1 MPRALK
7 VLRLLATAGAVAIE
21 ASYGSV
27 RAQQQQPYAGMESRA
42 IKTLSDQQI
51 ADLKEGNG
59 MGLALAGEL
68 NGYPGP
74 RHAIDLAEQLHLSP
88 DQVAKLSD
96 LYAAMKSET
105 MPIGATLIAQE
116 NSLNEDFAT
125 RTVTLASLE
134 TATQQIGATQAT
146 LRAAHLKY
154 HLATAAILTAA
165 QIQRY
170 EELRGYKGNPSAAP
184 AHQRHHGQ

>member
-1 MPRALK
+1 MRRTLVVLAL
-7 VLRLLATAGAVAIE
+7 AAFC
-21 ASYGSV
+21 GS
-27 RAQQQQPYAGMESRA
+27 APAEQPQPYAGMEGRT

-51 ADLKEGNG
+51 ADLKAGNG
-59 MGLALAGEL
+59 MSLALAGEL

-88 DQVAKLSD
+88 DQLARLNE
-96 LYAAMKSET
+96 LYAAMKAEA

-116 NSLNEDFAT
+116 RSLNDDFAAH
-125 RTVTLASLE
+125 TVTLTSLQ
-134 TATQQIGATQAT
+134 TATQQIGATQGA

-165 QIQRY
+165 QIKRY
-170 EELRGYKGNPSAAP
+170 DELRGYAGNAAAP
-184 AHQRHHGQ
+184 SDHHRHHMQ

>member
-1 MPRALK
+1 MQRALIA
-7 VLRLLATAGAVAIE
+7 LGLLAAAGVVALA
-21 ASYGSV
+21 ASYGS
-27 RAQQQQPYAGMESRA
+27 ALAQQQPYAGMESRA

-74 RHAIDLAEQLHLSP
+74 RHAIDLAERLHLTP
-88 DQVAKLSD
+88 DQVAKLNEF
-96 LYAAMKSET
+96 YAAMKSET

-116 NSLNEDFAT
+116 RSLNDDFAA

-146 LRAAHLKY
+146 LRTAHLYY
-154 HLATAAILTAA
+154 HLATAAILTSA
-165 QIQRY
+165 QVQRY
-170 EELRGYKGNPSAAP
+170 EELRGYKGNAAPAP
-184 AHQRHHGQ
+184 AHQRHHGH

>member
-1 MPRALK
+1 MQRALIFG
-7 VLRLLATAGAVAIE
+7 LLATAGLVALE
-21 ASYGSV
+21 SSYGSV
-27 RAQQQQPYAGMESRA
+27 LAQRQQLYAGMESRA

-74 RHAIDLAEQLHLSP
+74 RHAIDLAEQLHLTS
-88 DQVAKLSD
+88 DQAAKLKE

-116 NSLNEDFAT
+116 RSLNDDFAA

-165 QIQRY
+165 QIRRY
-170 EELRGYKGNPSAAP
+170 EELRGYKGNASAAP

>member
-1 MPRALK
+1 ML
-7 VLRLLATAGAVAIE
+7 LRLLAIAGVIGVE
-21 ASYGSV
+21 ASYGS
-27 RAQQQQPYAGMESRA
+27 ALAQQQPYAGMESRR
-42 IKTLSDQQI
+42 IKTLSAQQI
-51 ADLKEGNG
+51 TDLKDGNG

-74 RHAIDLAEQLHLSP
+74 RHAIDLGEQLHLSA
-88 DQVAKLSD
+88 DQVAKLNE

-116 NSLNEDFAT
+116 RSLNDDFAA

-134 TATQQIGATQAT
+134 AATQQIGATQAS

-170 EELRGYKGNPSAAP
+170 DELRGYKGNGVAAP

>member
-1 MPRALK
+1 MQRALIFG
-7 VLRLLATAGAVAIE
+7 LLATASFVALD

-27 RAQQQQPYAGMESRA
+27 LAQQQQPYAGMENRA
-42 IKTLSDQQI
+42 TKTLSDQQI
-51 ADLKEGNG
+51 AHLTQANG
-59 MGLALAGEL
+59 MGLALAGVL

-74 RHAIDLAEQLHLSP
+74 RHAIGLAEQLHLSP
-88 DQVAKLSD
+88 DQVAKLNEF
-96 LYAAMKSET
+96 YAAMKSET
-105 MPIGATLIAQE
+105 MQMGATLIAQE
-116 NSLNEDFAT
+116 RSLNEDFAA

-134 TATQQIGATQAT
+134 TATQQIGATQAA

-170 EELRGYKGNPSAAP
+170 EELRGYKGNALASP
-184 AHQRHHGQ
+184 AHQRHHRQ

>member
-1 MPRALK
+1 MQRALIA
-7 VLRLLATAGAVAIE
+7 LGLLAAAGVVALE

-74 RHAIDLAEQLHLSP
+74 RHAIDVTNHLLLSP
-88 DQVAKLSD
+88 AH
-96 LYAAMKSET
+96 
-105 MPIGATLIAQE
+105 IA
-116 NSLNEDFAT
+116 N
-125 RTVTLASLE
+125 
-134 TATQQIGATQAT
+134 
-146 LRAAHLKY
+146 
-154 HLATAAILTAA
+154 LTHFST
-165 QIQRY
+165 
-170 EELRGYKGNPSAAP
+170 P
-184 AHQRHHGQ
+184 

>member
-1 MPRALK
+1 MQRALIFG
-7 VLRLLATAGAVAIE
+7 LLATAGLVALD

-27 RAQQQQPYAGMESRA
+27 LAQQQQPYAGMESRA

-74 RHAIDLAEQLHLSP
+74 RHAIDLAEQLHLSR
-88 DQVAKLSD
+88 DQVAKLNE
-96 LYAAMKSET
+96 LFAAMKSET
-105 MPIGATLIAQE
+105 IPIGATLIVQE
-116 NSLNEDFAT
+116 RSLNDDFAA

-146 LRAAHLKY
+146 LQAAHLKY
-154 HLATAAILTAA
+154 HLATAAILSAA

-170 EELRGYKGNPSAAP
+170 GELRGYTGNASAAP
-184 AHQRHHGQ
+184 AHQRHHGH